1 MKNNLKYEI
10 TIYWSDVDE
19 VFIAEVPELAGCR
32 TDGETYHEALKN
44 AQIVV
49 NEWIET
55 ATALNRPIPIPKN
68 RLAFA

>member
-19 VFIAEVPELAGCR
+19 AFIAEVPELAGCR
-32 TDGETYHEALKN
+32 TDGETYEGALKN

-55 ATALNRPIPIPKN
+55 AIALNRPIPIPKN